1 MKKYEN
7 PSLEIVKINDTDII
21 TTSPG
26 TTGPTVDEENGSWGL
41 GINL

>member
-7 PSLEIVKINDTDII
+7 PSFEIVNISSTDII

-26 TTGPTVDEENGSWGL
+26 TSGPTVDEGSGDWGVGL
-41 GINL
+41 GL